1 MIQAVNNA
9 HTWARSK
16 VAQLRDNALKLSV
29 VAAVAM
35 PGLAMAQETPGPF
48 ATVLATITAAVEEY
62 GPALL
67 TLAGIGVVFMVGL
80 KYIKK
85 LRGAA

>member
-16 VAQLRDNALKLSV
+16 VAQLQDNALKLSV
-29 VAAVAM
+29 VAVVAM
-35 PGLAMAQETPGPF
+35 PGLAVAQTPTPF
-48 ATVLATITAAVEEY
+48 ETVLATITSAVEEY

-67 TLAGIGVVFMVGL
+67 TLGGIGVVFMVGL